1 MKQEVQRQQ
10 NITNLSHES
19 NRLIDEIVSFEPRS
33 GNDFEGITLLY
44 KKIFNYLLYKNKQH
58 IIGKYSNIQLTTSVS
73 NTIEREVAAALESV
87 LPRAGLR
94 PFVALTTPEKV
105 AQLCELSNI
114 VIGIRLF
121 NRDIGKGGV
130 GLESFGEIINH
141 PARNLINE
149 LNSEVAEIMEQ
160 SDRYTMFFNVL
171 SELPD
176 PGAAELIDYYKQ
188 ELTYKRQFLIYIL
201 ELKSDVQISEQNI
214 DGLQAKY
221 ENEITEL
228 KSLIGNKSSIPKDQ
242 VYPRFDSLSQIYSQL
257 LEEKNLAVLRSE
269 LFRVLLEYKQ
279 EMTNRLSEVL
289 IRESRALYAE
299 KAARLRIQEEEIS
312 KNVESQVVGDQVSIL
327 RLMPLSTPDFMHI
340 PLDFLGFCL
349 VNIVE
354 QGLLMPGKPNLG
366 VFKHSETNK
375 YCVFA
380 DQEAIDKFIA
390 NPNFYLEQVVE
401 KCRHMPE
408 LIHLLKMQD
417 HFPDA
422 SLAAL
427 LQGRDGM
434 HPLFSIS
441 APLMVDKGVECPTHF
456 VLKHIEPNYH
466 WNEWDLRKKALQMAN
481 IRRKVT
487 VSTQTELSNFRIDN
501 ETQVWLMK
509 DNDTNTGIH
518 ASTNTELPK
527 TYIVGLR
534 DKNVR

>member
-1 MKQEVQRQQ
+1 M
-10 NITNLSHES
+10 
-19 NRLIDEIVSFEPRS
+19 
-33 GNDFEGITLLY
+33 
-44 KKIFNYLLYKNKQH
+44 YKNKQH

-130 GLESFGEIINH
+130 GLESFNEIINH
-141 PARNLINE
+141 PARNLIND
-149 LNSEVAEIMEQ
+149 LNTEVAEIMEQ

-171 SELPD
+171 NELPD

-201 ELKSDVQISEQNI
+201 ELKSDVQISESNI

-257 LEEKNLAVLRSE
+257 LEEKNLAVLRSD
-269 LFRVLLEYKQ
+269 LFNVLLEYKR
-279 EMTNRLSEVL
+279 EMTNQLTEVL

-299 KAARLRIQEEEIS
+299 KASRLRIQEEEIS

-380 DQEAIDKFIA
+380 DQEAIEKFIA

-401 KCRHMPE
+401 KCRRMPE
-408 LIHLLKMQD
+408 MIHLLKMQD

-441 APLMVDKGVECPTHF
+441 APLMVDKGLETPTHF
-456 VLKHIEPNYH
+456 IEKHIEPNYH
-466 WNEWDLRKKALQMAN
+466 WNEWDLRKKAL
-481 IRRKVT
+481 
-487 VSTQTELSNFRIDN
+487 
-501 ETQVWLMK
+501 
-509 DNDTNTGIH
+509 
-518 ASTNTELPK
+518 
-527 TYIVGLR
+527 
-534 DKNVR
+534 